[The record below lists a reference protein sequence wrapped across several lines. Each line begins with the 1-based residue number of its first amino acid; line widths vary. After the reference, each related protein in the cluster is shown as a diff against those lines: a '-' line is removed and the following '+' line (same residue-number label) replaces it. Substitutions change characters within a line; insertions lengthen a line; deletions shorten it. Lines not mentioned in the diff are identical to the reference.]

1 MAHRYVDA
9 DVDVDVSHMSK
20 SQLVWV
26 WVFSGTDVRPQL
38 YLQCPPKA
46 PHSGRTIP
54 RVVVTE
60 PEPTAGRVNT
70 KRVEVEVIVAAVEAE
85 AVVVVEIPTVD
96 TGSAIVVVMTQV
108 ERNKR
113 VVK

>member
-60 PEPTAGRVNT
+60 PELTSG
-70 KRVEVEVIVAAVEAE
+70 
-85 AVVVVEIPTVD
+85 
-96 TGSAIVVVMTQV
+96 
-108 ERNKR
+108 
-113 VVK
+113 